1 MEETYFNA
9 TFVSGS
15 TGSSGYIGTSGT
27 SGSLGV
33 SGSSGFSGAFGT
45 SGYAGTSGWVGTP
58 AKEKIITISNRD
70 KLKKIKVKKEKVEP
84 EWIEVN
90 PSPVFEMALR
100 IAKNSFYGILGIK
113 VKGTKPS
120 VVSGKMK
127 KIK

>member
-1 MEETYFNA
+1 MDGSHFNA

-45 SGYAGTSGWVGTP
+45 SGYSGTSGWVEIP
-58 AKEKIITISNRD
+58 AKEKIITITNRD
-70 KLKKIKVKKEKVEP
+70 KLKKIKVKEEKVVP
-84 EWIEVN
+84 EWTEVN
-90 PSPVFEMALR
+90 PSPVFEMALK

-113 VKGTKPS
+113 VNGTKNPA
-120 VVSGKMK
+120 VSGKLK